1 MRAVLAV
8 LFLVFGGPSVGHAG
22 TRAEQILERFDDAN
36 QWRDHVMVVAHRGG
50 GLEAGKGLYPE
61 NSIASVRGV
70 IALGAEMVEI
80 DIRRSRDGEL
90 IVMHDSWLDRTT
102 NCKGEVI
109 ARTLEELRH
118 CRLVV
123 EGTGEVS
130 SEPVPTLREMLGV
143 TKGKIL
149 VNLDNKLE
157 TTDLADMVAIARD
170 MGMEEQ
176 VVVKANL
183 WDAERVATVKETMRR
198 VGQGFQFMPIIADD
212 AVRDA
217 GFIEVASK
225 AFSARAVEMITWRG
239 DAETMTVSGGPLFS
253 AKVRAASIRGN
264 WHIWVDTHAIV
275 NKPGGFLSGG
285 RGDELAV
292 AAGFPGQTFGFWAE
306 RGATMIQTDEPK
318 AAIQWLAANGYR
330 APYADVDE
338 SVAAAMGQGALRR
351 GNAPTNRDATL
362 SVD

>member
-1 MRAVLAV
+1 MRAVLAGAV
-8 LFLVFGGPSVGHAG
+8 LAFLLGGISAGHAG
-22 TRAEQILERFDDAN
+22 TRAEQILERFGNAN
-36 QWRDHVMVVAHRGG
+36 KWRDHVMVVAHRGG
-50 GLEAGKGLYPE
+50 LAAGKTLYPE

-80 DIRRSRDGEL
+80 DVRRSRDGEL
-90 IVMHDSWLDRTT
+90 VVMHDSWLDRTT
-102 NCKGEVI
+102 SCKGEVI
-109 ARTLEELRH
+109 ARTLEELRR
-118 CRLVV
+118 CYLVV
-123 EGTGEVS
+123 EGTGRVT

-143 TKGKIL
+143 TKGRIL

-157 TTDLADMVAIARD
+157 TADLVDMVALARD

-183 WDAERVATVKETMRR
+183 WDAERAATVKETMRQ
-198 VGQGFQFMPIIADD
+198 VGAGFQFMPIIADD

-217 GFIEVASK
+217 SFVEAVSHK
-225 AFSARAVEMITWRG
+225 FSASAVEMIAWRG
-239 DAETMTVSGGPLFS
+239 DAKAMTDTGGPLFS
-253 AKVRAASIRGN
+253 GKMRAAAIRGN

-292 AAGFPGQTFGFWAE
+292 AAGFPDETFGFWAE
-306 RGATMIQTDEPK
+306 RGATMIQTDEPD

-338 SVAAAMGQGALRR
+338 AIASVTGQGTP
-351 GNAPTNRDATL
+351 GPHEQPTN
-362 SVD
+362 

>member
-1 MRAVLAV
+1 MRTVLAGAAS
-8 LFLVFGGPSVGHAG
+8 LLLALGIASPSLAG
-22 TRAEQILERFDDAN
+22 SRVEQILERFGNAN

-50 GLEAGKGLYPE
+50 GLEAGKTNHPE

-70 IALGAEMVEI
+70 IAIGGEMVEI
-80 DIRRSRDGEL
+80 DIRRSKDGEL
-90 IVMHDSWLDRTT
+90 VVMHDSWLDRTT
-102 NCKGEVI
+102 DCRGEVV
-109 ARTLEELRH
+109 ARTLEELRR

-123 EGTGEVS
+123 EGTGAVT
-130 SEPVPTLREMLGV
+130 SEPVPTLREMLAA

-157 TTDLADMVAIARD
+157 TADLADMVALARQ

-183 WDAERVATVKETMRR
+183 WNDARVTEVSQTMRR

-217 GFIEVASK
+217 GFIEMASK
-225 AFSARAVEMITWRG
+225 VFSARAVEMITWRG
-239 DAETMTVSGGPLFS
+239 DADKMTETGGPLFS
-253 AKVRAASIRGN
+253 ARVRAAAVRGN

-292 AAGFPGQTFGFWAE
+292 AAGFPRETFGFWAE
-306 RGATMIQTDEPK
+306 RGATMIQTDEPR
-318 AAIQWLAANGYR
+318 AATEWLAANGYR
-330 APYADVDE
+330 VAYGEADE
-338 SVAAAMGQGALRR
+338 SVASAVGQAA
-351 GNAPTNRDATL
+351 
-362 SVD
+362 SK

>member
-1 MRAVLAV
+1 MRTVLAGAASLLLTLGV
-8 LFLVFGGPSVGHAG
+8 VTAGHAG
-22 TRAEQILERFDDAN
+22 SGVEQILERYENAN
-36 QWRDHVMVVAHRGG
+36 RWRDHVMVVAHRGG
-50 GLEAGKGLYPE
+50 GLEAGKTRYPE
-61 NSIASVRGV
+61 NSIASIRGV

-80 DIRRSRDGEL
+80 DIRRSKDGEL

-109 ARTLEELRH
+109 ARTLDELRH

-123 EGTGEVS
+123 EGTGAVTAES
-130 SEPVPTLREMLGV
+130 VPTLREMLEA

-157 TTDLADMVAIARD
+157 TADLADMVALARA

-183 WDAERVATVKETMRR
+183 WSAERVTSVKQTMSQ
-198 VGQGFQFMPIIADD
+198 VGSGFQFMPIIADD

-217 GFIEVASK
+217 GFIESAGR

-239 DAETMTVSGGPLFS
+239 EAEEMTASGGPLFS
-253 AKVRAASIRGN
+253 AKVKAAAIRDN

-292 AAGFPGQTFGFWAE
+292 AAGFPNEVFGFWAE
-306 RGATMIQTDEPK
+306 RGATMIQTDEPR
-318 AAIQWLAANGYR
+318 AAIEWLSANGYR
-330 APYADVDE
+330 VPYADADE
-338 SVAAAMGQGALRR
+338 SVAAAMGEEQVS
-351 GNAPTNRDATL
+351 APTN
-362 SVD
+362 